1 MAEKKTETVARIF
14 DEAGQL
20 VREITTIV
28 VTVTPEAEPAP
39 QTGQY
44 L

>member
-14 DEAGQL
+14 DEAGKL
-20 VREITTIV
+20 VREITTTV
-28 VTVTPEAEPAP
+28 VTMIPDDETPP